1 LKQDYII
8 LFTRNGLG
16 DAPAELQQKL
26 VTRFLALLIESNQIP
41 SKIVFYTEGV
51 KLACDGSPVLE
62 LLGSLEAQGVE
73 LVLCQ
78 TCLDFFNLAD
88 QVKIG
93 VVGGMGDILEVLQK
107 APKVLSV

>member
-51 KLACDGSPVLE
+51 KLACDGSPILE
-62 LLGSLEAQGVE
+62 LLGTLEAQGVE